1 MAAIMAKPFQKV
13 IIVGQANTC
22 NSVIAEAIMKKIA
35 GDRKLQI
42 LSRGLVVLFPE
53 PINPR
58 ALDLMEAHHLPGL
71 KGYSEELTADDL
83 TDDTLLLTMTEGQ
96 LEKVK
101 NLIRQSGAAST
112 AATLRGFVGF
122 QGDVPDPSGDPS
134 EYQKSYEHL
143 DLLVKAAAQKIFEP
157 LDEEAGRDRSAI
169 SEEEIE
175 QTVQQLLEETL
186 REAGQIETAADIAQK
201 QKLRQE
207 KELEEEY
214 LSVVRKTAERT
225 AAREA
230 AKETEVSEVKQK
242 IEQIKARKAAEKED
256 ET

>member
-1 MAAIMAKPFQKV
+1 MAKPFQKV

-22 NSVIAEAIMKKIA
+22 NSVMAEAIMKKIA
-35 GDRKLQI
+35 GNRKLEI
-42 LSRGLVVLFPE
+42 ISRGLVVLFPE

-58 ALDLMEAHHLPGL
+58 ALDIMEAHHLPEL
-71 KGYSEELTADDL
+71 KGYSEELSAEDL
-83 TDDTLLLTMTEGQ
+83 TEGSLVLTMTGGQ

-101 NLIRQSGAAST
+101 NLIRQSGAACS
-112 AATLRGFVGF
+112 AATLRDFVGY
-122 QGDVPDPSGDPS
+122 QGDVPDPAGDPS

-157 LDEEAGRDRSAI
+157 LDEEAGKAKTTI

-175 QTVQQLLEETL
+175 QTVQQLMEETL

-230 AKETEVSEVKQK
+230 AREAEVSEVKQK